1 MTAGLTLDDERT
13 TTMADVH
20 GSCDGRFEEVRSAL
34 ARNLDSGEELGASL
48 VLDIDGDIVIDMWG
62 GYCDE
67 ARTVPW
73 TEHTITNVWSST
85 KTVTSLAALVLADRG
100 ELDVDA
106 PVARYWPEFAAN
118 GKQGVLVRQLMSH
131 SSGVSGLDQPAT
143 VEDLY
148 DWPKST
154 ARLAAQAPWWE
165 PGTASGYH
173 ALNYGHLVGEV
184 VRRISGTALK
194 QFVAEQIA
202 GPLGADFQI
211 GATESDWGRI
221 ANVIPPPPLPIDL
234 AALDP
239 DSPAVKTLT
248 GPFAEAGVAN
258 TPGWRRADI
267 GAANGH
273 GNARSVAR
281 VMSVVARG
289 GEIDGVRLLS
299 PDTIDLIFREQ
310 LNGIDLV
317 LGVPLRFGIGYG
329 LPRQDILPW
338 IPDEKICFW
347 GGWGGSMIVMDA
359 GRRMTISYMM
369 NKMAPGIVGSER
381 SAEYGHAI
389 YRALAK

>member
-1 MTAGLTLDDERT
+1 MTVADLHGRCDERFG
-13 TTMADVH
+13 A
-20 GSCDGRFEEVRSAL
+20 VRSAL

-48 VLDIDGDIVIDMWG
+48 VVDMDGDLVIDLWG
-62 GYCDE
+62 GFRDE
-67 ARTVPW
+67 ARAVPW
-73 TEHTITNVWSST
+73 SEHTITNVWSST
-85 KTVTSLAALVLADRG
+85 KTVTSLAALMLVDRG

-118 GKQGVLVRQLMSH
+118 GKQDIKVRHVMSH
-131 SSGVSGLDQPAT
+131 SSGVSGLDQPAV

-148 DWPKST
+148 DWQKATS
-154 ARLAAQAPWWE
+154 RMAAQAPWWE

-184 VRRISGTALK
+184 VRRISGKPLK
-194 QFVAEQIA
+194 QFVAEEIT

-211 GATESDWGRI
+211 GAAESDWGRI
-221 ANVIPPPPLPIDL
+221 ADVVPPPPLPFDL

-239 DSPAVKTLT
+239 DSPTVKTLT
-248 GPFAEAGVAN
+248 GPFIEAGIAN
-258 TPGWRRADI
+258 TPGWRRADL
-267 GAANGH
+267 GAVNGH

-289 GEIDGVRLLS
+289 GEVDGVRLLS
-299 PDTIDLIFREQ
+299 RETIDLIFHEQ
-310 LNGIDLV
+310 LNGVDLV
-317 LGVPLRFGIGYG
+317 LGVPLRWGIGYG
-329 LPRQDILPW
+329 LPQPEALPW

-369 NKMAPGIVGSER
+369 NKMGPGIVGSDR
-381 SAEYGHAI
+381 SAAYGQAI
-389 YRALAK
+389 YDAIA

>member
-1 MTAGLTLDDERT
+1 MAEIHGTCDER
-13 TTMADVH
+13 
-20 GSCDGRFEEVRSAL
+20 FESVRDAL

-62 GYCDE
+62 GFRDQD
-67 ARTVPW
+67 RTVPW
-73 TEHTITNVWSST
+73 TEDTITNVWSTT
-85 KTVTSLAALVLADRG
+85 KTVTSLAALMLVDRG

-118 GKQGVLVRQLMSH
+118 GKQDVLVRHVMSH
-131 SSGVSGLDQPAT
+131 ASGVSGLDQPAV

-148 DWPKST
+148 DWQEST
-154 ARLAAQAPWWE
+154 SRMAAQAPWWE

-184 VRRISGTALK
+184 VRRISGVTLK

-211 GATESDWGRI
+211 GAAESDWGRI
-221 ANVIPPPPLPIDL
+221 ADVVPPPPLPFDL

-239 DSPAVKTLT
+239 ASPAVRTMT
-248 GPFAEAGVAN
+248 GPAPMAEVAN
-258 TPGWRRADI
+258 TPGWRGADI
-267 GAANGH
+267 GAVNGH

-281 VMSVVARG
+281 VMSAVARG
-289 GEIDGVRLLS
+289 GEVNGVRLLGQ
-299 PDTIDLIFREQ
+299 DAIDLIFREQ
-310 LNGIDLV
+310 QNGIDLV

-329 LPRQDILPW
+329 LPLRDAVPW

-347 GGWGGSMIVMDA
+347 GGWGGSMIVMDV
-359 GRRMTISYMM
+359 GQRVTLSYMM
-369 NKMAPGIVGSER
+369 NKMGAGVVGSER
-381 SAEYGHAI
+381 SNEYGQAI
-389 YRALAK
+389 YDAVAKLA